1 MISLM
6 HKYLIS
12 LGLALLLGACDQPS
26 ESSPAAAKP
35 ATLPASTAAQ
45 ASAPAPAAAKPP
57 AVPDKPDPSAL
68 IGKPPPPFTVAKWV
82 KGEPLKDLEKGTV
95 YVVDFWATWC
105 GPCKAAIPHLT
116 KLAQTHRDPAKGKVE
131 VVGVSISERQ
141 KDPTDTAY
149 IAEVEKFVAK
159 QGERMDYRVAVDTPD
174 KQMHAAWFKPT
185 GTGGIPTA
193 YIIDQKGLVAWTG
206 IGTPAVI
213 ERIVGE
219 LLAGTFDPAKEAAAQ
234 ARAEA
239 EAAEKAKEAIA
250 KARATPDRTGELF
263 PGYAEAMREGNTA
276 QALEAINQA
285 FKAKPELEYSPRGH
299 QLKIQT
305 LMQRAKAE
313 EVDGYLK
320 DLLART
326 PGPGGENPTQA
337 QIDEILS
344 FFSACTV
351 RMDDEPQ
358 RYDAKLILEAT
369 QRSHAGAKPESRWLG
384 FTKVRLA
391 WAYFHAGD
399 KAKALDALED
409 AAGYLTRYKDKH
421 DFGDLAER
429 IDDGRK
435 AMRAAGGK

>member
-1 MISLM
+1 M
-6 HKYLIS
+6 HKYMLF
-12 LGLALLLGACDQPS
+12 LAGVLLLSACDQPA
-26 ESSPAAAKP
+26 ERPAAAAKP
-35 ATLPASTAAQ
+35 TAPTASPAVPATP
-45 ASAPAPAAAKPP
+45 PAPVDAARPEAGAAKPDP
-57 AVPDKPDPSAL
+57 AAL
-68 IGKPPPPFTVAKWV
+68 VGKPPPPFTVAKWV
-82 KGEPLKDLEKGTV
+82 KGEPVTGLEKGTV

-105 GPCKAAIPHLT
+105 GPCKAAIPHLS

-131 VVGVSISERQ
+131 VIGVSISERQ
-141 KDPTDTAY
+141 KDSTDTAY

-250 KARATPDRTGELF
+250 KARATPDPTGELF

-320 DLLART
+320 DLLARK

-369 QRSHAGAKPESRWLG
+369 RRSHAGAKPESRWLG

-409 AAGYLTRYKDKH
+409 AAGYLTRYRDKH